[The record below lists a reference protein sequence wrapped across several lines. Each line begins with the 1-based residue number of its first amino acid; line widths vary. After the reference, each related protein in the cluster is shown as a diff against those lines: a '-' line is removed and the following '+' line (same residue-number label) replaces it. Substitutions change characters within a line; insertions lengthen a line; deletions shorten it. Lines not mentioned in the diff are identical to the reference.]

1 MKKNLILFPLKNTGN
16 HFRTVDQV
24 CVCVVGELLAPSPFA
39 QNCLQGYILSIIT
52 LFWLKMEEEKIKLK
66 IEVR

>member
-24 CVCVVGELLAPSPFA
+24 CVCGGGAFSPLPLCSKLFA
-39 QNCLQGYILSIIT
+39 RIHFVDNHSILT
-52 LFWLKMEEEKIKLK
+52 EDGVRREKT
-66 IEVR
+66 EN